1 MTEISIGVIY
11 VIKGR
16 KKKQKQRCHA
26 CMIRIFQENFNASY
40 NLNDLN
46 DMKI

>member
-1 MTEISIGVIY
+1 MLLKEV
-11 VIKGR
+11 
-16 KKKQKQRCHA
+16 KKKETKTKMS
-26 CMIRIFQENFNASY
+26 CMHDQDFYQEHFNASY